1 MNIQIA
7 VVLISITL
15 LFGCSSTKPL
25 LGINE
30 GKLAPCPS
38 TPNCLNS
45 QVSGDDT
52 HQIDSIVYPGT
63 LSEAHTALVQILESE
78 DHAKTIESE
87 SNYIHVEYTSTFF
100 QFVDDVEF
108 YLVEERPD
116 KTQIHIR
123 SASRIG
129 RSDFGVNRTRIER
142 IRGKFNPL

>member
-1 MNIQIA
+1 MSIKTAI
-7 VVLISITL
+7 VLISITL

-25 LGINE
+25 LGINK

-45 QVSGDDT
+45 QISGNDT
-52 HQIDSIVYPGT
+52 HQVESIVYSGT
-63 LSEAHTALVQILESE
+63 LTEAHTALVQILESE
-78 DHAKTIESE
+78 DHAETIEIE

-142 IRGKFNPL
+142 IRGQFNSL

>member
-1 MNIQIA
+1 MNIKIA
-7 VVLISITL
+7 VILISITL

-30 GKLAPCPS
+30 GKLTPCPS

-45 QVSGDDT
+45 QINGDDK
-52 HQIDSIVYPGT
+52 HQIESIVYAGT
-63 LSEAHTALVQILESE
+63 LTEAHTALVQILKSE
-78 DHAKTIESE
+78 DHTKTIEIE

-108 YLVEERPD
+108 YFVEERPD